1 MITETEDSKETD
13 SREITTETITEIMT
27 EETDSRET
35 TIETTTETTVM
46 TEDLEITAK
55 TSIKTVTEM
64 AVVTEITTETIIETM
79 TDVISE
85 EMTEMMHRLNQFRI
99 KTENQGKIKYVRTD
113 RSVIR
118 RITKMAEEKARILRE
133 VISLNQC

>member
-35 TIETTTETTVM
+35 TIEITTETTVM

-64 AVVTEITTETIIETM
+64 AVVTEITTETIIET
-79 TDVISE
+79 
-85 EMTEMMHRLNQFRI
+85 MTEMMHRLNQFRI